1 MLTTEYR
8 IRVEALNA
16 EGEVIAG
23 YQQCIAQDTLKKA
36 RPRLLITF
44 VERMVRDF
52 IRGHTKAEKKLA
64 PKKRR
69 PMKLGMSTLLPRSLD
84 R

>member
-8 IRVEALNA
+8 IRVDAVD
-16 EGEVIAG
+16 GVGKTIAS
-23 YQQCIAQDTLKKA
+23 YEQVIAQDTLKKA

-44 VERMVRDF
+44 IERMVRDF
-52 IRGHTKAEKKLA
+52 IRGHTAAEKKLA

-69 PMKLGMSTLLPRSLD
+69 PIKLGISTLLPRSLD